1 MLLSLAKVLLFYD
14 IFIVLV
20 GPFCDV
26 RLRISQ
32 ISCTF
37 ASFLQALA
45 SALSLFCVWKSH
57 KKKVWTSVI
66 SGNSGFDSYRLQYTQ
81 KVHTY
86 GANIHYIAEVYSNLS
101 KIELLLNKVNN

>member
-1 MLLSLAKVLLFYD
+1 MLISLAKVLLLFD
-14 IFIVLV
+14 ICIVLV
-20 GPFCDV
+20 GPFCEM

-37 ASFLQALA
+37 ASFLQAYISVFA
-45 SALSLFCVWKSH
+45 VFCVYNH
-57 KKKVWTSVI
+57 TKKVWTSVI